1 MIKFQCHYLRSRI
14 MTNYL
19 IIYWSIEKVNAHFY
33 FLSDVYVRLVL
44 QVHLVLHEFIHFVRL
59 ILQTERLLLQKMHL
73 VLQRVRLLLQ

>member
-1 MIKFQCHYLRSRI
+1 MLSLIFSCAFTLSIDLKFI
-14 MTNYL
+14 
-19 IIYWSIEKVNAHFY
+19 WSIEKVNAHFY

-59 ILQTERLLLQKMHL
+59 ILQTERLLLQKMRL

>member
-1 MIKFQCHYLRSRI
+1 MFLQLFSRVFHNSD
-14 MTNYL
+14 TSVHG
-19 IIYWSIEKVNAHFY
+19 SIEKVNAHFY

>member
-1 MIKFQCHYLRSRI
+1 MGQLK
-14 MTNYL
+14 
-19 IIYWSIEKVNAHFY
+19 KANAHFY